1 MYERF
6 VVENTATQNGHLRF
20 QAQVTSVAENGVLYV
35 SGLPCSVLV
44 RANDF
49 VSVDNFYYLPT
60 RVGIGMTLNVLRK
73 E

>member
-1 MYERF
+1 M
-6 VVENTATQNGHLRF
+6 ENTATQNGRLRF
-20 QAQVTSVAENGVLYV
+20 QARVTSVAENGLLDV
-35 SGLPCSVLV
+35 SGLPCGVLA

-49 VSVDNFYYLPT
+49 VSVDNFYYTPT

>member
-1 MYERF
+1 
-6 VVENTATQNGHLRF
+6 VENTATQNCRLRF
-20 QAQVTSVAENGVLYV
+20 QVQVTSVAENGVLYV
-35 SGLPCSVLV
+35 LGLPCSVLA

-49 VSVDNFYYLPT
+49 FSVDNFYYTRT

>member
-1 MYERF
+1 
-6 VVENTATQNGHLRF
+6 VENTATQNGRLRF
-20 QAQVTSVAENGVLYV
+20 QAQVTSVAEHGALYV
-35 SGLPCSVLV
+35 SGLPRSVLA

-49 VSVDNFYYLPT
+49 VGVDNFYYTRT